1 MPKLNFDI
9 DEATLLKAYK
19 ISSLT
24 PNQWEEVDHEF
35 EDSVAGSLLSPTTGN
50 ESEGDPLGLG
60 NEVRLVFR
68 FQSSI
73 LHKADR
79 ERGMLP
85 RLRDLD
91 MDTKAAVLITSKSFD
106 PKTFLS
112 AVHPNATYQ
121 DLARGIAHLQNSI
134 EARSEA
140 LRILVEDNFDR
151 FVAVKASTDALHAEM
166 KEGILAPPTEYA
178 SKPLRDQL
186 KQAAQKANQVFLP
199 VLENASKAQKLRTT
213 LGVFERSKFFFN
225 LPSFI
230 IESIEAGRYEVAM
243 RDYKKGKYLLENRPG
258 QLLPI
263 GTLKDGAAT
272 QAAEQQ
278 QKRVLDKVWS
288 SVERAMS
295 EMRNVLVSQL
305 QDSSRSVEEQ
315 EKTLEILLELQ
326 STDEPVWTY
335 FDSHHKHIIDEMN
348 KSYSTALTSIE
359 GNLKKSEAEFS
370 DPAAVTTSL
379 AEQLQTS
386 ILQLE
391 AKQSELMI
399 AKSPGEPTWQAILEL
414 VKNVSEIMLASLP
427 SFWKIS
433 RSFIEGRFKKSSSS
447 QSRRSPTQCR
457 TMALDIVKLYISL
470 ISQFFNLSDVAVMA
484 SGSGSSNTPPA
495 HVPKASHSLSTAH
508 YLLKILAELQDTVNE
523 VNSMEIS
530 NEVTSLLKS
539 LLESARWRFE
549 DILINN
555 WLRDAAIFYH
565 VESWA
570 PSTII
575 PHSTH
580 YLGQVEL
587 FQRHLTTSAF
597 RLAGGVE
604 SSSGLGNRPSK
615 QNPIPQV
622 FITKITRAFLDAL
635 YAILDGLVLL
645 ASDESPVVTGKL
657 PPIDKSL
664 QKSTLLEVLDV
675 RDSNTRILVV
685 VSNFGHMANTFIPSM
700 LTQLESAFGVSLLED
715 RQTLNTVIKEL
726 DKTLFEGYVNPKA
739 KAVKSL
745 LRNGVLDP
753 QMDWYDTPQPTSI
766 RPYMYETLMYLVGV
780 HAQVCEAAESLL
792 PRTLNVLVEGLASEA
807 LQSFRQ
813 VKRFGMG
820 GMLRATLEIEFMHQT
835 LGRYVTTQAAE
846 TLSELYNK
854 ISQAYARR
862 PGDESLQTSLDGVKK
877 ILAET
882 RRATGVEF
890 LCFRQT
896 KTSSTSRGQTTG
908 SRPRDKDRGA
918 KG

>member
-1 MPKLNFDI
+1 MPRLNFDI

-19 ISSLT
+19 IGSLT

-60 NEVRLVFR
+60 NEVR
-68 FQSSI
+68 S
-73 LHKADR
+73 
-79 ERGMLP
+79 
-85 RLRDLD
+85 RDLD

-140 LRILVEDNFDR
+140 LRVLVEDNFDR
-151 FVAVKASTDALHAEM
+151 FVAVKASTDE
-166 KEGILAPPTEYA
+166 
-178 SKPLRDQL
+178 
-186 KQAAQKANQVFLP
+186 AAQKANQVFLP

-263 GTLKDGAAT
+263 GALKDGAAT

-278 QKRVLDKVWS
+278 QKRVLDKVWA
-288 SVERAMS
+288 SVERAMG

-305 QDSSRSVEEQ
+305 QDSTRSVEEQ

-348 KSYSTALTSIE
+348 NAYSAGKSSTE
-359 GNLKKSEAEFS
+359 
-370 DPAAVTTSL
+370 
-379 AEQLQTS
+379 
-386 ILQLE
+386 
-391 AKQSELMI
+391 

-414 VKNVSEIMLASLP
+414 VKNVSEVMLASLP

-433 RSFIEGRFKKSSSS
+433 RSFIEGRFKKTSSS

-470 ISQFFNLSDVAVMA
+470 ISQFFNLSDMAVMA
-484 SGSGSSNTPPA
+484 SGNGTSNTAPA
-495 HVPKASHSLSTAH
+495 HLPKTSHSLSTAH

-523 VNSMEIS
+523 VNGMDIS
-530 NEVTSLLKS
+530 NEVSSLLKS

-549 DILINN
+549 DILINC

-570 PSTII
+570 ANPTT

-580 YLGQVEL
+580 YLNQIEL
-587 FQRHLTTSAF
+587 FQRHLTTAAF
-597 RLAGGVE
+597 KLAGGVE
-604 SSSGLGNRPSK
+604 QSSGSSRSK
-615 QNPIPQV
+615 QNPIPQAFV
-622 FITKITRAFLDAL
+622 GKITKAFLDAV
-635 YAILDGLVLL
+635 YAVLDGLVLL
-645 ASDESPVVTGKL
+645 ASDESPVAKGDL
-657 PPIDKSL
+657 PTPDKSI
-664 QKSTLLEVLDV
+664 QRSKPLEILDV
-675 RDSNTRILVV
+675 TDSRILVV
-685 VSNFGHMANTFIPSM
+685 VSNFGHMATTFIPSM
-700 LTQLESAFGVSLLED
+700 LNQLESAFGVSLLED
-715 RQTLNTVIKEL
+715 RQTLNT
-726 DKTLFEGYVNPKA
+726 TLFEGYVNPKA
-739 KAVKSL
+739 KAVKAI
-745 LRNGVLDP
+745 LRGGILDRR
-753 QMDWYDTPQPTSI
+753 MDWYETPQPEAI
-766 RPYMYETLMYLVGV
+766 RPYMYETLMHLVGV
-780 HAQVCEAAESLL
+780 HAQVCEAAEHLL
-792 PRTLNVLVEGLASEA
+792 PRTLNLLVEGLAAEA
-807 LQSFRQ
+807 LASFRPVQ
-813 VKRFGMG
+813 RFGMG

-835 LGRYVTTQAAE
+835 LGRYVTQPATE

-862 PGDESLQTSLDGVKK
+862 PTDDNLQASLDGVKR

-896 KTSSTSRGQTTG
+896 KPANSSRSQAGGSSSTP
-908 SRPRDKDRGA
+908 RPREKDRSVS
-918 KG
+918 KGE